1 MGTAMSLER
10 EDIFLDAM
18 GFIIDAVALS
28 TDGESRADLGI
39 YLMSLQVADQKKE
52 LQPEKLE
59 AIRHL
64 IELSDELESPA
75 FSISSKS

>member
-28 TDGESRADLGI
+28 TDGESRADIGM
-39 YLMSLQVADQKKE
+39 YLMRLLVADQKKE

-59 AIRHL
+59 AIRQL
-64 IELSDELESPA
+64 IALSDEAGSPA
-75 FSISSKS
+75 FTLDSKR

>member
-10 EDIFLDAM
+10 ENIFLDAM

-28 TDGESRADLGI
+28 TVGESRADIGI
-39 YLMSLQVADQKKE
+39 YLMSLLVADQKKE

-59 AIRHL
+59 AIRQL

>member
-28 TDGESRADLGI
+28 TDGESRADIGM
-39 YLMSLQVADQKKE
+39 YLMRLLVADQKKE

-59 AIRHL
+59 AIRQL
-64 IELSDELESPA
+64 IALSDEAGSPA
-75 FSISSKS
+75 FMLDSKR